1 MTLARRALA
10 LMVLV
15 LASLLAAI
23 AYGHHRYTQG
33 VDAGRTTALAE
44 QAKVDRQASDAAQQA
59 ITASAQAG
67 NALSLQIQT
76 TLPAIEVA
84 SHDTAQRI
92 RTIYLAAPAAAGGP
106 DCARPPGVQE
116 QLDAAVAAANAAAA
130 GHLRPDAGSPAAAEG
145 PVATR
150 RDGPAQR

>member
-1 MTLARRALA
+1 MTLAQRALA
-10 LMVLV
+10 ITLLV

-23 AYGHHRYTQG
+23 AYGHHCYTQG
-33 VDAGRTTALAE
+33 LADGRAAQLAE
-44 QAKVDRQASDAAQQA
+44 QAKADRAGADQAQQA

-76 TLPAIEVA
+76 QLPAIEVA

-92 RTIYLAAPAAAGGP
+92 RTIYLAAPALAGGP

-116 QLDAAVAAANAAAA
+116 QLDAAVAAANAATA
-130 GHLRPDAGSPAAAEG
+130 GHLRPDASGPATAEG
-145 PVATR
+145 AVA
-150 RDGPAQR
+150 AQRSRPIQR